1 MDIDSMVEKVAE
13 VSLEDESIEIDIIPG
28 ESTNETWDLRWAL
41 VGRFVGE
48 RFIRL
53 HEMSQIMASNWRP
66 GMGVSILEISPQRFL
81 FQFAHEADIRRIV
94 EGGPW
99 AYENHLLVYERVAD
113 GVNPVDVSLEKAAFW
128 IQLHYMPLG
137 YISDNVVKRIGSK
150 LGDIMEIDPNNFT
163 GVSKEYLRLRVMLD
177 ITKPLKDHVV
187 LKIRNGGA
195 VQHHKVIL
203 KFERLPTFCFRCG
216 LIGHGERFCR
226 RNYEADN
233 GEVPRMFGPDL
244 RDQRRRNKKLMISDR
259 WLIQKPLLKRAVP
272 GHTSA
277 AGWTSG
283 ANFHET
289 NKVSSD
295 DVGDNVDSGI
305 VGEK

>member
-1 MDIDSMVEKVAE
+1 MDIDSMAEKVAE
-13 VSLEDESIEIDIIPG
+13 FSMEDDDESIEIDIIPD
-28 ESTNETWDLRWAL
+28 ESTNGNWDQRWAL

-113 GVNPVDVSLEKAAFW
+113 GVNPVEVSLEKAAFW
-128 IQLHYMPLG
+128 IQLHHMPLG
-137 YISDNVVKRIGSK
+137 YMSGIVVKRIGSK
-150 LGDIMEIDPNNFT
+150 LGDIMELDSNNFT
-163 GVSKEYLRLRVMLD
+163 VMLD

-195 VQHHKVIL
+195 VQNHKVTL

-216 LIGHGERFCR
+216 LIGHRELFCR

-233 GEVPRMFGPDL
+233 GEVPRMF
-244 RDQRRRNKKLMISDR
+244 
-259 WLIQKPLLKRAVP
+259 V
-272 GHTSA
+272 
-277 AGWTSG
+277 
-283 ANFHET
+283 
-289 NKVSSD
+289 
-295 DVGDNVDSGI
+295 
-305 VGEK
+305 